1 MRRRGTRMRRYNEEC
16 IRQMAVSSDTP
27 HCATRHHIAHPIT
40 IPRPITRRQHHH
52 LNACVAE
59 QSRVL
64 SPRRE
69 DGELHS
75 APQVFLSV
83 KLEVC
88 GCAI

>member
-16 IRQMAVSSDTP
+16 IRKMSVSSSTP
-27 HCATRHHIAHPIT
+27 HRAPRHHIAHPIT
-40 IPRPITRRQHHH
+40 IPQPSTPRQHND
-52 LNACVAE
+52 LNARVAE

-83 KLEVC
+83 KFEVG